1 MRLVREYYYNESWQM
16 LEVWREMEIELNE
29 EDPPPPSN
37 EPPVICSVH
46 EQYIWGA
53 QYIDAPV
60 ARLRDTDSDGQPD
73 DETLYYTYDG
83 NFNVTGLVE
92 PNGDVAERYA
102 YDPYGKVTFKPADW
116 SDAANQSKSAYDNE
130 ILYCGYRFDPESGN
144 YIARNRYLTPPLG
157 RWLTPDPIVYGDG
170 MNWYQ
175 YVGSCPVRY
184 SDPTGLW
191 GEDTHSG
198 RTAQWATG
206 VGFKSDVAAE
216 IGKAD
221 NNVDTDPSTNC
232 LSPENASWHFDSPAH
247 LPNRIMPFNPSDSR
261 HLHFM
266 WKLTESSVDCWKGN
280 CDDSAKNLGRSL
292 HPLQDYYAHGNW
304 DTQRVRLHPD
314 WYDDPTKDSRH
325 GTDGVPVRER
335 DDPRRRWA
343 VGGFDIDSLGPQAGS
358 RRITATE
365 QHTKWALTMWIVL
378 TWNDPCPCL
387 CKMLT
392 SRVLTSRCGGAATS
406 PPALPARPKISQ
418 TGYWTGTPDDRWD
431 PIKQEQP

>member
-1 MRLVREYYYNESWQM
+1 VPNPDVTYDYYYNESHGLRSLGEAGWQV
-16 LEVWREMEIELNE
+16 LEVRKGGDT
-29 EDPPPPSN
+29 DPL
-37 EPPVICSVH
+37 
-46 EQYIWGA
+46 EQYVWGI
-53 QYIDAPV
+53 QYVDAPV
-60 ARLRDTDSDGQPD
+60 VRFQDSDTNGTLNN
-73 DETLYYTYDG
+73 TLYYTYDAQ
-83 NFNVTGLVE
+83 FNVTALIE
-92 PNGDVAERYA
+92 PDGDVVERYV
-102 YDPYGKVTFKPADW
+102 YDPYGQVTIYDGTW
-116 SDAANQSKSAYDNE
+116 SSTRASSSFDNC
-130 ILYCGYRFDPESGN
+130 IMYCGYWFDKESGN
-144 YIARNRYLTPPLG
+144 YIARRRYLTPPLG
-157 RWLTPDPIVYGDG
+157 RWLTTDPIVHGDG

-198 RTAQWATG
+198 QTAQWATG

-221 NNVDTDPSTNC
+221 NNVDADLPTNC
-232 LSPENASWHFDSPAH
+232 LWPDNASWHFDSPAH

-261 HLHFM
+261 HLHFIR
-266 WKLTESSVDCWKGN
+266 KLSESSVDCWKGN
-280 CDDSAKNLGRSL
+280 CNDSAKNLGRSL

-304 DTQRVRLHPD
+304 ETLGVRPHPD

-335 DDPRRRWA
+335 DDHLRRSSL
-343 VGGFDIDSLGPQAGS
+343 GGFDIDSLGPQAGS

-365 QHTKWALTMWIVL
+365 QHTKWALKMWIVL

-406 PPALPARPKISQ
+406 PPALPARPTISQ

-431 PIKQEQP
+431 RIKQEKP